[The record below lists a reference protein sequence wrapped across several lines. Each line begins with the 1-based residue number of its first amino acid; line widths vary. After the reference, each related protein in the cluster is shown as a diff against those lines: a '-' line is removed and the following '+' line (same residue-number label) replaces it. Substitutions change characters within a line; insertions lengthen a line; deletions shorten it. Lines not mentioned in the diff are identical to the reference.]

1 MEKRKIIEFPNIYK
15 TSFFMLLKIGGMKMK
30 STGMV
35 RAVDKMG
42 RVVIP
47 KEIRRQL
54 KVEND
59 VDSFEI
65 YMDDD
70 KVILK
75 KYQPTCIFCDSL
87 ADSVEF
93 GGYNVCKDC
102 IEKLYAIKDK
112 AE

>member
-1 MEKRKIIEFPNIYK
+1 
-15 TSFFMLLKIGGMKMK
+15 MK

-47 KEIRRQL
+47 KEIRKQL
-54 KVEND
+54 RVEND

-65 YMDDD
+65 YMDGD
-70 KVILK
+70 KVVLK
-75 KYQPTCIFCDSL
+75 KYQPTCVFCDSL
-87 ADSVEF
+87 ADSVQF
-93 GGYNVCKDC
+93 GTYTVCKNC
-102 IEKLYAIKDK
+102 IEKLSVLKDK

>member
-1 MEKRKIIEFPNIYK
+1 
-15 TSFFMLLKIGGMKMK
+15 MKMK

-93 GGYNVCKDC
+93 RGYYVCNDC
-102 IEKLYAIKDK
+102 IEKR
-112 AE
+112 

>member
-1 MEKRKIIEFPNIYK
+1 
-15 TSFFMLLKIGGMKMK
+15 MK

-47 KEIRRQL
+47 KEIRKQL

-65 YMDDD
+65 YMDND
-70 KVILK
+70 KVVLK

-93 GGYNVCKDC
+93 EVYNVCKSC
-102 IEKLYAIKDK
+102 IEKLYNMKDK

>member
-1 MEKRKIIEFPNIYK
+1 
-15 TSFFMLLKIGGMKMK
+15 MK

-47 KEIRRQL
+47 KEIRKQL
-54 KVEND
+54 QIEND

-65 YMDDD
+65 YMDGDR
-70 KVILK
+70 VVLQ

-87 ADSVEF
+87 SDSVEYN
-93 GGYNVCKDC
+93 GYNICNNC
-102 IEKLYAIKDK
+102 IEKLIALKN
-112 AE
+112 ESE